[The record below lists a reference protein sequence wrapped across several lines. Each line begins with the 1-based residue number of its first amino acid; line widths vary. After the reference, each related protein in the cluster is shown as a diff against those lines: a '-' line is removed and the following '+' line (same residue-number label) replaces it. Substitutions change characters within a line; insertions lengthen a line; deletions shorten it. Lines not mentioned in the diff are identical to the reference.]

1 MRPFSVGV
9 ALNERICSKRDVRE
23 SALKKDSF
31 IKSRLFLSMFLPYS
45 VKVNTKSQKMSP
57 FEKME
62 GKHESWSIQAIANGN
77 LFLCTLYMYIHCIIL
92 NVFSPL
98 NKHAGIIG
106 CARCNLIGAYFTNFH
121 ISLDYDLQY
130 F

>member
-1 MRPFSVGV
+1 MGV

-31 IKSRLFLSMFLPYS
+31 LKSRLFLSMFLPYS
-45 VKVNTKSQKMSP
+45 VKVNTKSLKMSP

-62 GKHESWSIQAIANGN
+62 GKHESLSIQCIANGN
-77 LFLCTLYMYIHCIIL
+77 LFLCTMYMYIHCTILKIL

-106 CARCNLIGAYFTNFH
+106 CVRCNLIGA
-121 ISLDYDLQY
+121 
-130 F
+130 